1 MPCPAPP
8 APESAC
14 ARSRPGGPIGARPPA
29 GASLGLHL
37 LFSLVT
43 ASGERGGGTGDTRT
57 CVPGWRQDT
66 HIIALWVETP
76 RNWSASWPECVIR
89 VVGTIA
95 VRGTSGG
102 LSTGCLRVVRWP
114 FAELSPV
121 VCWPFAGLFASC
133 GSARRSLLLRGTA
146 AVFTR
151 GPLGPTPWRTHA
163 CCGKVIAAV
172 PFVRFCGSPSGGGD
186 LSGGSDPSDSGS
198 PSASRD
204 CRPAGSPARRGRRN
218 SSSWKGI
225 QGGEARRDPC
235 AGSA

>member
-14 ARSRPGGPIGARPPA
+14 ARSRPGGLIGARPPA

-43 ASGERGGGTGDTRT
+43 ASGERGGGAGVTRT

-102 LSTGCLRVVRWP
+102 MPAGCLRGVRWP
-114 FAELSPV
+114 FAEPSPV

-133 GSARRSLLLRGTA
+133 GPTPSVAPASRHRRGVRPWSARTDTLAYPHLLWQSDRRCSFCQILRQSVG
-146 AVFTR
+146 
-151 GPLGPTPWRTHA
+151 WR
-163 CCGKVIAAV
+163 
-172 PFVRFCGSPSGGGD
+172 
-186 LSGGSDPSDSGS
+186 
-198 PSASRD
+198 
-204 CRPAGSPARRGRRN
+204 
-218 SSSWKGI
+218 
-225 QGGEARRDPC
+225 
-235 AGSA
+235 